1 MSEKGRQ
8 VNAKKQS
15 TDKMRIAKYLARAGI
30 ASRREAERLITAG
43 RVSIDGMV
51 LDTPAFLV
59 DGTEDIRV
67 DGEAVGAPAAP
78 RLWRYHKPL
87 GLITSHNDE
96 QDRPTVFERLPET
109 MPRVISIGRLDLNSE
124 GLLLLTNDGALA
136 RQLELPKTGWTRRYR
151 VRAWGRVDQDR
162 LDRLKN
168 GVMLDGRRT
177 GPIEAKMESVKGDNA
192 WIEVR
197 LKEGKN
203 REVRRALETLDL
215 KVNRLI
221 RISFGPFILGNLA
234 RGAVDEVRPK
244 QLREQLGGILA
255 GLK

>member
-1 MSEKGRQ
+1 MS
-8 VNAKKQS
+8 AKPHS
-15 TDKMRIAKYLARAGI
+15 EKMRIAKYLSRAGI
-30 ASRREAERLITAG
+30 ASRREAERLITGG

-59 DGTEDIRV
+59 DGSEDIRV

-78 RLWRYHKPL
+78 RLWRYHKPA
-87 GLITSHNDE
+87 GLITSHKDE

-109 MPRVISIGRLDLNSE
+109 MPRVISVGRLDLNSE

-136 RQLELPKTGWTRRYR
+136 RKLELPKTGWTRRYR
-151 VRAWGRVDQDR
+151 VRAWGRVSQEQ
-162 LDRLKN
+162 LDKLQK
-168 GVMLDGRRT
+168 GVMLDGHRS
-177 GPIEAKMESVKGDNA
+177 GPIEAKIESVKGDNA
-192 WIEVR
+192 WIDVR

-203 REVRRALETLDL
+203 REVRRAMETLNL

-244 QLREQLGGILA
+244 QLREQLGGMLPKI
-255 GLK
+255 K